1 MSKKITLK
9 TLLVTT
15 RTWRG
20 SGKEM
25 RRYFAKRGEKPA
37 NIRAE
42 HHPVVFCSAGQREK
56 YYERTKTNFNTFL
69 IPHSSMARTE
79 KRMI

>member
-1 MSKKITLK
+1 
-9 TLLVTT
+9 
-15 RTWRG
+15 
-20 SGKEM
+20 
-25 RRYFAKRGEKPA
+25 
-37 NIRAE
+37 
-42 HHPVVFCSAGQREK
+42 VVFCSAGQREK